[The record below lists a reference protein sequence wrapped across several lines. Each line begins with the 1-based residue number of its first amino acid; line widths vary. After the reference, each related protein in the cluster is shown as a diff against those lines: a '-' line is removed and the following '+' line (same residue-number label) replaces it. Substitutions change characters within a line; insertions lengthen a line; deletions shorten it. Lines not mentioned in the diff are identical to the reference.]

1 MLMFENLDSI
11 PYKELLDATKISE
24 EHFPKFIQTLLDA
37 KLLNCSTEVRNLFQK
52 LNTI

>member
-1 MLMFENLDSI
+1 MFENLDSI